1 MKKRLLAILLGVGMM
16 ASLAGCGGNTISN
29 EMVSIK
35 EYEGLK
41 VEKVAAVEVTDK
53 EVDESIAYTMEV
65 TAAEYA
71 DEYGI
76 KDRAAKDGDT
86 VFIDYSGK
94 LDGVQFEGGTA
105 EKQTLKLGSDSFID
119 GFEDAIIGHKPGE
132 TFDINVTFPENYG
145 KEELNGQDV
154 VFTIVFHSI
163 VPTEI
168 TDEIASILMGEEI
181 TVEEY
186 RAQVKED
193 LITSNEETAV
203 ADFENAV
210 YMEFLE
216 NCEMKKYPEDELKQW
231 SKVMEDSYSMYA
243 SYYGME
249 TDEFLQMYYGTTIEK
264 LAKEQ
269 ILFKYAAELVAEEE
283 GMTLSL
289 EDYEKA
295 IEEQAVEFGYDSA
308 EEYEKAYN
316 EYYGEGYLESYI
328 LQEKVMSW
336 LVENSTTAE

>member
-1 MKKRLLAILLGVGMM
+1 MKKRLLAIILGISMM
-16 ASLAGCGGNTISN
+16 ASITGCGGNALSN
-29 EMVSIK
+29 EMVSIEK
-35 EYEGLK
+35 YEGLK
-41 VEKVAAVEVTDK
+41 VEAVDTVEVTDK

-76 KDRAAKDGDT
+76 KDRAAQDGDT

-105 EKQTLKLGSDSFID
+105 EKQTLKLGSNSFID

-145 KEELNGQDV
+145 NEELNGQDV

-168 TDEIASILMGEEI
+168 TDEIASILMGEDI

-186 RAQVKED
+186 KAQVKED
-193 LITSNEETAV
+193 LEVSNEETAV
-203 ADFENAV
+203 ADYENAV
-210 YMEFLE
+210 YRAFLE
-216 NCEMKKYPEDELKQW
+216 NCKMKEYPEDELEQWKQ
-231 SKVMEDSYSMYA
+231 VMEDSYSMYA

-249 TDEFLQMYYGTTIEK
+249 TDEFLQAYYGTTAEE

-269 ILFKYAAELVAEEE
+269 ILFKYAVELVAEEQ

-295 IEEQAVEFGYDSA
+295 IEEQAIEFGYESA

-316 EYYGEGYLESYI
+316 EYYGEGYLKNYI

-336 LVENSTTAE
+336 LVENSVTVE

>member
-1 MKKRLLAILLGVGMM
+1 MVHSFLLIGQSNMAGRGFIKEATPIDTSNIKVLRNGRWQPMYRPINCDRGFAGV
-16 ASLAGCGGNTISN
+16 SLA
-29 EMVSIK
+29 
-35 EYEGLK
+35 
-41 VEKVAAVEVTDK
+41 
-53 EVDESIAYTMEV
+53 ES
-65 TAAEYA
+65 
-71 DEYGI
+71 
-76 KDRAAKDGDT
+76 
-86 VFIDYSGK
+86 F
-94 LDGVQFEGGTA
+94 A
-105 EKQTLKLGSDSFID
+105 EKYAKEHGCTVGLIGCAD
-119 GFEDAIIGHKPGE
+119 GGVSLNHWQPGE
-132 TFDINVTFPENYG
+132 A
-145 KEELNGQDV
+145 L
-154 VFTIVFHSI
+154 
-163 VPTEI
+163 
-168 TDEIASILMGEEI
+168 
-181 TVEEY
+181 
-186 RAQVKED
+186 
-193 LITSNEETAV
+193 
-203 ADFENAV
+203 FENAV